1 MGIQSIPEHE
11 LARLREKAKEITGS
25 QFDYQSSYTELL
37 SRRLNG
43 EPLQYIEEYVPFYS
57 IQINVDQRCLIPRPE
72 TEYMIEIIKNNIDMP
87 KKILDVGTGTG
98 CIALMMKK
106 LFPDSEVHAVD
117 ISNDALSL
125 AKENAEINNLEVNFY
140 QSDLLSNVE
149 TLDFDLIV
157 ANLPY
162 IPTSTLSTLNK
173 EVIDYEPL
181 IALDGGE
188 DGRLYID
195 KLQNDLKNIDSKELV
210 LVLEVDTSHAES
222 LLSLLSSFTDWE
234 DVKLEKDLV
243 ERGRYIVARK

>member
-72 TEYMIEIIKNNIDMP
+72 TEYMIEIIKNNIDTP

-106 LFPDSEVHAVD
+106 LFPSSEVHAVD

-222 LLSLLSSFTDWE
+222 LLSSFTDWE

-243 ERGRYIVARK
+243 ERDRYIVARK

>member
-1 MGIQSIPEHE
+1 MGIQNIPEHE

-25 QFDYQSSYTELL
+25 QFDYQSSYTDLL

-72 TEYMIEIIKNNIDMP
+72 TEYMIEIIKNNVIAP
-87 KKILDVGTGTG
+87 KKILDVGTGSG

-117 ISNDALSL
+117 ISDDAITL
-125 AKENAEINNLEVNFY
+125 AKENAEINNLEVDFY
-140 QSDLLSNVE
+140 QSDLLTNVE
-149 TLDFDLIV
+149 KLDFDLIV

-162 IPTSTLSTLNK
+162 VPTSNLPTLQK

-188 DGRLYID
+188 DGLLYIN
-195 KLQNDLKNIDSKELV
+195 KLLDNLKNTNSNELV
-210 LVLEVDTSHAES
+210 LVLEVDISHAQS
-222 LLSLLSSFTDWE
+222 LRDSFTDWKY
-234 DVKLEKDLV
+234 VKLEKDLV
-243 ERGRYIVARK
+243 ERDRYIVARK

>member
-25 QFDYQSSYTELL
+25 QFEYQSSYTELL

-72 TEYMIEIIKNNIDMP
+72 TEYMIEIIKNNIDTP

-106 LFPDSEVHAVD
+106 LFPDAEVHAVD

-140 QSDLLSNVE
+140 QSDLLNNVE

-222 LLSLLSSFTDWE
+222 LLSSFTDWE

-243 ERGRYIVARK
+243 ERDRYIVAKK

>member
-106 LFPDSEVHAVD
+106 LFPYSEVHAVD

-222 LLSLLSSFTDWE
+222 LLSSFTDWE

-243 ERGRYIVARK
+243 ERDRYIVAKK

>member
-1 MGIQSIPEHE
+1 MGIQNIPEHE

-57 IQINVDQRCLIPRPE
+57 IHINVDQRCLIPRPE
-72 TEYMIEIIKNNIDMP
+72 TEYMIEIIKNNISAP
-87 KKILDVGTGTG
+87 KKILDVGTGSG

-117 ISNDALSL
+117 ISNDAITL

-140 QSDLLSNVE
+140 QSDLLTNVE
-149 TLDFDLIV
+149 KLDFDLIV

-162 IPTSTLSTLNK
+162 IPTSNLPTLQK

-188 DGRLYID
+188 DGLLYIN
-195 KLQNDLKNIDSKELV
+195 KLLDNLKNTNSNELV
-210 LVLEVDTSHAES
+210 LVLEVDISHAQS
-222 LLSLLSSFTDWE
+222 LRDSITDWE

-243 ERGRYIVARK
+243 ERDRYIVARK

>member
-106 LFPDSEVHAVD
+106 LFPDAEVHAVD

-140 QSDLLSNVE
+140 QSDLLNNVE

-222 LLSLLSSFTDWE
+222 LLSSFTCLLYTSPSPRD
-234 DVKLEKDLV
+234 D
-243 ERGRYIVARK
+243 R

>member
-106 LFPDSEVHAVD
+106 LFPDAEVHAVD

-222 LLSLLSSFTDWE
+222 LLSSFTDWE

-243 ERGRYIVARK
+243 ERDRYIVAKK

>member
-57 IQINVDQRCLIPRPE
+57 IQINVDKRCLIPRPE

-98 CIALMMKK
+98 CISLMMKK

-173 EVIDYEPL
+173 EVIDHEPL

-195 KLQNDLKNIDSKELV
+195 KLLNDLKNIDSKELV

-222 LLSLLSSFTDWE
+222 LLSSFTDWE

-243 ERGRYIVARK
+243 ERDRYIVARK